1 MLKRYP
7 GIIKQSHSNS
17 VFSSYFCVSSS
28 FSALMMQFHLCSHLC
43 AWSSAHPTQ
52 TLSGHTCWKVGQ
64 EQFQNQMT
72 VKAGTVP
79 TTSTSEKKKG
89 IHVVRTLFGSYLQQ
103 CCACIPFPLVLDL
116 LGLRPSNLRLDT
128 LWAWSWLGLV
138 LQHLKTDVKSSYFH
152 LNSRHKVYLVQ

>member
-7 GIIKQSHSNS
+7 GIIKQSHCNC
-17 VFSSYFCVSSS
+17 VFSSYVCVSSS

-43 AWSSAHPTQ
+43 AWSSAHPTPTSTGQ
-52 TLSGHTCWKVGQ
+52 TCWKVGR

-79 TTSTSEKKKG
+79 TTKKGAEKG
-89 IHVVRTLFGSYLQQ
+89 IHVVRTLLVSCLQQ
-103 CCACIPFPLVLDL
+103 CSPWSWPCLVSA
-116 LGLRPSNLRLDT
+116 PQNLRLDT

-138 LQHLKTDVKSSYFH
+138 SQHLKTEVKSSDFH
-152 LNSRHKVYLVQ
+152 LNSLHMVYLVQ

>member
-7 GIIKQSHSNS
+7 GIIKQSHCNS

-79 TTSTSEKKKG
+79 TTSTSEKKRNPCCKNSFW
-89 IHVVRTLFGSYLQQ
+89 VLSTAVLCLYTLR
-103 CCACIPFPLVLDL
+103 
-116 LGLRPSNLRLDT
+116 LGLRL
-128 LWAWSWLGLV
+128 AWSQALKSQTRYTLGLV
-138 LQHLKTDVKSSYFH
+138 MTWSSFTTLK
-152 LNSRHKVYLVQ
+152 NWR